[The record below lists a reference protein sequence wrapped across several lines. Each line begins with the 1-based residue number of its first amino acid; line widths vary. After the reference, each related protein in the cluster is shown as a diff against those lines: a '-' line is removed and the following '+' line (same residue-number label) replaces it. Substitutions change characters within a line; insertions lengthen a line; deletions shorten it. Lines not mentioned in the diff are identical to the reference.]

1 MEKELNNIIYTSAVD
16 EKNQGIRIDKFI
28 ASDCKQFSR
37 AQIQR
42 LINGG
47 FVFCDDE
54 IVSDKDFKTRLND
67 IYQITEP
74 EPIEALPTPE
84 NIPLDVLYEDE
95 HLIVINKP
103 MGMTVHPGAGNY
115 SGTLVNALLFHCK
128 NSLSGIGGVARPGIV
143 HRIDK
148 NTSGVLVVAKNDLAH
163 NGLAEQFYKHS
174 IERTYYAIV
183 YNIPTP
189 LKGKIEG
196 NIARSSFDRKKMAL
210 VKVGGKHA
218 VTHYETIE
226 NYNNAV
232 SLVKCNLETG
242 RTHQIRVHL
251 SSIGCHLVGDDIYK
265 GKKSSLHLP
274 ENIKNEV
281 LNFSRQA
288 LHAHSLGF
296 IHPITKQYMEF
307 SSDFP
312 DDMKNLI
319 NSLRIHKL

>member
-1 MEKELNNIIYTSAVD
+1 MEKEPTNIIYTSAVD
-16 EKNQGIRIDKFI
+16 ENNQGIRIDKFI

-42 LINGG
+42 LISAG
-47 FVFCDDE
+47 FVYCDDE
-54 IVSDKDFKTRLND
+54 IVSDNDFKTRLND

-74 EPIEALPTPE
+74 EPIEASPTPE

-95 HLIVINKP
+95 HLIVVNKP
-103 MGMTVHPGAGNY
+103 AGMTVHPAPGAY
-115 SGTLVNALLFHCK
+115 SGTLVNALLYHCK
-128 NSLSGIGGVARPGIV
+128 DSLSGIGGVARPGIV

-148 NTSGVLVVAKNDLAH
+148 NTSGILVVAKNDLTH

-174 IERTYYAIV
+174 IERTYFAIT
-183 YNIPTP
+183 YNIPQP

-210 VKVGGKHA
+210 VKFGGKHA
-218 VTHYETIE
+218 ITHYETIE
-226 NYNNAV
+226 SFNNSIA
-232 SLVKCNLETG
+232 LVKCNLETG

-274 ENIKNEV
+274 EEIKKEIV
-281 LNFSRQA
+281 SFSRQA

-296 IHPITKQYMEF
+296 IHPITKEYLNF

-312 DDMKNLI
+312 QDMKQLL
-319 NSLRIHKL
+319 NSLRKNKL